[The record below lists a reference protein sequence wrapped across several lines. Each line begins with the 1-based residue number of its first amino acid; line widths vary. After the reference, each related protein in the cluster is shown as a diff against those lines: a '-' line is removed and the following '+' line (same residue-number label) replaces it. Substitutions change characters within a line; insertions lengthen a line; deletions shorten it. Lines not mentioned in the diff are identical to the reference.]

1 MSNKKRK
8 IYVLIIIIFVFNFIY
23 ILNNKTGMILDDFTY
38 HFTFSRFPN
47 KNTKL
52 ITNPIEIFGSMVTH
66 WKVWGG
72 RIATHSLL
80 QLTFMFKITIFNVI
94 NSLMFV
100 LLGLLVYKNIDSNK
114 EIKPLWLILIYEA
127 IFLFIP
133 QPSYTLFWKSGSA
146 NYLWASV
153 FLLCMS
159 MIYKKYYDDKNSV
172 KDNKRN
178 MIFLFILGLIVGNS
192 NENVGCAFIIVE
204 LLFINFFR
212 KKYKLIP
219 RWAHSSLIATSLG
232 YMFLIIAPGNYI
244 RTDNMHPKVLY
255 GVKNTIKYLLELT
268 KLSDMYLIYIFI
280 AFIFS
285 SILLLNK
292 QNSMKE
298 IIEKFRI
305 QIYYLIF
312 SIVSI
317 YSLILSPIHPERC
330 WTFTFMFLLIS
341 VGINLTQILKKNYVI
356 IVLTFLL
363 ALITINEYSQ
373 AYRYIENTKQE
384 VNKQIQ
390 EIYQQKNEGRIN
402 IIVPKIRNA
411 EGKYNVYTDL
421 EYLNNDHT
429 FWVNLWMA
437 KYYDVNSII
446 QIE

>member
-1 MSNKKRK
+1 
-8 IYVLIIIIFVFNFIY
+8 
-23 ILNNKTGMILDDFTY
+23 
-38 HFTFSRFPN
+38 
-47 KNTKL
+47 
-52 ITNPIEIFGSMVTH
+52 
-66 WKVWGG
+66 
-72 RIATHSLL
+72 
-80 QLTFMFKITIFNVI
+80 
-94 NSLMFV
+94 
-100 LLGLLVYKNIDSNK
+100 
-114 EIKPLWLILIYEA
+114 
-127 IFLFIP
+127 
-133 QPSYTLFWKSGSA
+133 
-146 NYLWASV
+146 
-153 FLLCMS
+153 
-159 MIYKKYYDDKNSV
+159 
-172 KDNKRN
+172 
-178 MIFLFILGLIVGNS
+178 
-192 NENVGCAFIIVE
+192 
-204 LLFINFFR
+204 
-212 KKYKLIP
+212 
-219 RWAHSSLIATSLG
+219 
-232 YMFLIIAPGNYI
+232 
-244 RTDNMHPKVLY
+244 
-255 GVKNTIKYLLELT
+255 
-268 KLSDMYLIYIFI
+268 
-280 AFIFS
+280 
-285 SILLLNK
+285 
-292 QNSMKE
+292 MKE

-363 ALITINEYSQ
+363 AFIAINEYSQ